1 MDFYYEYFLL
11 LTNPTNF
18 QPKFSLSLG
27 LLNTVKILGDSYEFS
42 APCDGSKGDFPVTVY
57 VKLSLESIL
66 DLNALISEFYQFTLH
81 VEF

>member
-1 MDFYYEYFLL
+1 MDFNYEYFLL
-11 LTNPTNF
+11 LTYSTNS
-18 QPKFSLSLG
+18 QPKFRLSLG
-27 LLNTVKILGDSYEFS
+27 LFNTVKIVGDSYELS
-42 APCDGSKGDFPVTVY
+42 APCDGSKGYFPVTVY